1 EQQRAQE
8 EWEAVESSQTGTAAA
23 AGSGSSLK
31 TPFITITLPAG
42 LLEEPAGPAALIS
55 FEEALQYFQGAE
67 LDECRKKV
75 QATTRR
81 RGLAALLHVL
91 FGPPRLQA
99 PLQAERD
106 LALAIA
112 HCALDDREWVHV
124 RILQTIY
131 QSLTRSALACPRY
144 GAHWEELGFQG
155 ADPGTDL
162 RGTGMLGL
170 LQILHFVTDSRMLPL
185 ALKIFQ
191 LSQHETQA
199 RPLLAPFPFCL
210 MSLNIT
216 HIVIRAL
223 RDGRLSRECRRR
235 QQVLAVLNDVHAGAF
250 LRLSCGWTARRGTLA
265 DAGALL
271 QELETF
277 TKKKPKQLL
286 KSLET
291 YLSGSLAAPAWD
303 GDFTGVC
310 DLPVEPGG
318 DTAEP

>member
-1 EQQRAQE
+1 
-8 EWEAVESSQTGTAAA
+8 
-23 AGSGSSLK
+23 
-31 TPFITITLPAG
+31 
-42 LLEEPAGPAALIS
+42 IS

-67 LDECRKKV
+67 LDGCRKKV
-75 QATTRR
+75 QAPPRR

-99 PLQAERD
+99 PLRAERD
-106 LALAIA
+106 LALAIT
-112 HCALDDREWVHV
+112 HCALDDRERVHV

-131 QSLTRSALACPRY
+131 RSLTRSALACPRY
-144 GAHWEELGFQG
+144 GTHWEELGFQG
-155 ADPGTDL
+155 APQGRRGATPAPEAASGSAERSGASAAPGAASPEPAAVPGCVGFSL
-162 RGTGMLGL
+162 
-170 LQILHFVTDSRMLPL
+170 VNDS
-185 ALKIFQ
+185 
-191 LSQHETQA
+191 
-199 RPLLAPFPFCL
+199 FPFCL

-216 HIVIRAL
+216 HIVVRAL

-250 LRLSCGWTARRGTLA
+250 LRLSRGWTARRGTLA

-291 YLSGSLAAPAWD
+291 YLSG
-303 GDFTGVC
+303 
-310 DLPVEPGG
+310 
-318 DTAEP
+318 